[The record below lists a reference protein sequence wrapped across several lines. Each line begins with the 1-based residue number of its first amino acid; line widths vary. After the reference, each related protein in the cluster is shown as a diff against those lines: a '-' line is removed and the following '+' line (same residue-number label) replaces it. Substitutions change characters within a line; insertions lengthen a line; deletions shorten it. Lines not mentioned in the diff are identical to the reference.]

1 MEFIRWNP
9 PPSKDIL
16 SKKIEEIL
24 RTAKKD
30 KWEEIICVEE
40 NWLGMGGAGG
50 GGVLVRGLACAKDKT
65 ASPLFFRQQK
75 YRET

>member
-1 MEFIRWNP
+1 MESA
-9 PPSKDIL
+9 PSKDIL

-40 NWLGMGGAGG
+40 NWLGMGGAG
-50 GGVLVRGLACAKDKT
+50 VLVRGWHVPRIKLQVH
-65 ASPLFFRQQK
+65 FFSRQQK
-75 YRET
+75 YKET